1 MILKRAICFCASIGL
16 MAMVG
21 CQTSPAPAPIPA
33 GPRSI
38 DYSSQ
43 ADTVT
48 DTGEPV
54 TPDTIVSTDPAAERL
69 QDIGG
74 FLLLYY
80 SEQRQLPQSLD
91 DLAQMPGGD
100 SLDLTSPRTGTKFDY
115 YPNGLWSSD
124 HPNKCIVACDPVA
137 GGSIRW
143 CLLMTPPANGAAL
156 VVTVVAIP
164 EQNFRKYHPQQ

>member
-1 MILKRAICFCASIGL
+1 MMLRICLCASVGL
-16 MAMVG
+16 LAVAG
-21 CQTSPAPAPIPA
+21 CQPAPAPTPMRT
-33 GPRSI
+33 GPKSV
-38 DYSSQ
+38 DFSGQ
-43 ADTVT
+43 PDTVSI
-48 DTGEPV
+48 TGEPV
-54 TPDTIVSTDPAAERL
+54 TPDSILSSDPAAERL

-74 FLLLYY
+74 YVLLYY
-80 SEQRQLPQSLD
+80 SQQKQLPQSLD